1 MIKTILYFHGFAS
14 SSNSNKAKIIK
25 NYISK
30 LSKKINIIIPDINN
44 DFKKAVAQINHL
56 INKNEK
62 EIAFMGSSLGGYYAS
77 IFSNLTNSKAVLINP
92 AIPPL
97 IGFEEY
103 LGKNKNYSTGEKF
116 FISKKDIEFLR
127 SLNKKKFRNQKNTLI
142 LLESGDEV
150 LNYLKATNYY
160 EGSNIDIKF
169 GGNHSYES
177 INTKLHKICS
187 FLKIY

>member
-44 DFKKAVAQINHL
+44 DFKKAVPQINHL

-97 IGFEEY
+97 I
-103 LGKNKNYSTGEKF
+103 L
-116 FISKKDIEFLR
+116 
-127 SLNKKKFRNQKNTLI
+127 SLI
-142 LLESGDEV
+142 H
-150 LNYLKATNYY
+150 
-160 EGSNIDIKF
+160 I
-169 GGNHSYES
+169 
-177 INTKLHKICS
+177 
-187 FLKIY
+187 